1 MDNSSLESRLIDS
14 TPVATKDLSQA
25 KKDLDK
31 FGFCLV
37 PDVLTGSDLQEA
49 RQRLTDQAE
58 AEEEQGLSF
67 RDGGLD
73 QNIYLSGNKVNK
85 DAFTVENGGINQ
97 RLWMLANKGQCFR
110 DMVIHPYVDELV
122 GHILGQDFILSTH
135 SANIAKPGGVRMG
148 LHTDQWWMPQPVKP
162 GEDYIRPSQIS
173 RKASE
178 SFLNPN
184 TDLGISPPVV
194 ANCMWMLS
202 DFTDTNGATEI
213 VPGSHLTGAHPNQED
228 QSSYPIKQALGKEGT
243 LMVFEGRLWHGTGAN
258 SGNTDR
264 LGVLTTFCAPQFR
277 QQENQTIGLDRSLWD
292 SCSDKLKARL
302 GFKVWNAYGRIESS
316 FEEMIEPE
324 PDRIGELKPSKE

>member
-1 MDNSSLESRLIDS
+1 MDNSSPQSRLIDG
-14 TPVATKDLSQA
+14 TPVATKDLTQA
-25 KKDLDK
+25 KRDLDK
-31 FGFCLV
+31 FGFCLI
-37 PDVLTGSDLQEA
+37 PDVLTGTDLLEA

-58 AEEEQGLSF
+58 AEGKSKGFLF
-67 RDGGLD
+67 REAVL
-73 QNIYLSGNKVNK
+73 IKIFIFPGNKVNK

-184 TDLGISPPVV
+184 TDLGISP
-194 ANCMWMLS
+194 LL
-202 DFTDTNGATEI
+202 F
-213 VPGSHLTGAHPNQED
+213 
-228 QSSYPIKQALGKEGT
+228 PIACGC
-243 LMVFEGRLWHGTGAN
+243 FRL
-258 SGNTDR
+258 
-264 LGVLTTFCAPQFR
+264 
-277 QQENQTIGLDRSLWD
+277 
-292 SCSDKLKARL
+292 
-302 GFKVWNAYGRIESS
+302 Y
-316 FEEMIEPE
+316 
-324 PDRIGELKPSKE
+324 

>member
-1 MDNSSLESRLIDS
+1 
-14 TPVATKDLSQA
+14 
-25 KKDLDK
+25 
-31 FGFCLV
+31 
-37 PDVLTGSDLQEA
+37 
-49 RQRLTDQAE
+49 
-58 AEEEQGLSF
+58 
-67 RDGGLD
+67 
-73 QNIYLSGNKVNK
+73 
-85 DAFTVENGGINQ
+85 
-97 RLWMLANKGQCFR
+97 
-110 DMVIHPYVDELV
+110 MVIHPYVDELV
-122 GHILGQDFILSTH
+122 GHILGKDFILSTH

-316 FEEMIEPE
+316 FEDMIEPE